1 MQTTYPLLSGGALK
15 LTTARIY
22 WPDKKTCIHGTG
34 VVQTNPLNQVTD
46 ENAIARA
53 IEILG

>member
-1 MQTTYPLLSGGALK
+1 MQTTYPLLAGGALK

-22 WPDKKTCIHGTG
+22 WPDKTTCIHGTG
-34 VVQTNPLNQVTD
+34 IVQTNTNNQVTNQ
-46 ENAIARA
+46 NAIERA